1 MIEFLCGCLSA
12 FILLPSLFL
21 HYITL
26 GIRRSIHYPE
36 FCWFILAVI
45 AIMEEMDLSGSDTIL
60 LAEVEKINFK
70 NLSWFYFIFC
80 QTR

>member
-1 MIEFLCGCLSA
+1 
-12 FILLPSLFL
+12 
-21 HYITL
+21 
-26 GIRRSIHYPE
+26 
-36 FCWFILAVI
+36 
-45 AIMEEMDLSGSDTIL
+45 MEEMDLSGSDTIL